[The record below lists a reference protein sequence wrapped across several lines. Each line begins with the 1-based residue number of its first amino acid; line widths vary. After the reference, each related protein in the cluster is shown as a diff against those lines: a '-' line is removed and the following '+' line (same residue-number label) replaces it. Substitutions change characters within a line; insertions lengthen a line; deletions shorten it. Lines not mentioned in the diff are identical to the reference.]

1 MQSKKETTSNKTPE
15 FFLTFAMRNF
25 DYSKGSILA
34 CPLDNKQIKDG
45 YIKAEGSFSYG
56 LDTSNDRKFKC
67 FTLHPVIN
75 NKDIVP
81 YTMPR
86 YGLIG
91 YDLNADSMKIYAGGW
106 NDLGSNNNAN
116 KLIENIDTLAING
129 KQGYLYLDK
138 RGKVHE
144 IMYNKVINR
153 AECLKN
159 VATNINDT
167 TKILNKTTLDSSFTQ
182 DNYDINTSE
191 NSNNIVINQKPPS
204 GHNSVAGLN
213 IFYKTYGIKT
223 TECFK
228 LTYDKNNHTFKLQP
242 NELIGIP
249 IDKSKG
255 IKVDRI
261 FVDKSILDINSGYWL
276 YTDLKEKQSEYSKYI
291 QNIIAVLIENFPN
304 GDIRIIDGQN
314 FEIIKTEDFIKTY
327 VQDKDEKKNYLSKLE
342 EKRESMQ
349 NKEEQISE
357 TIINSNNTN
366 TNENNKNNNES
377 DWYLCSRWK
386 QCWERCW

>member
-1 MQSKKETTSNKTPE
+1 MLS
-15 FFLTFAMRNF
+15 
-25 DYSKGSILA
+25 
-34 CPLDNKQIKDG
+34 
-45 YIKAEGSFSYG
+45 
-56 LDTSNDRKFKC
+56 
-67 FTLHPVIN
+67 
-75 NKDIVP
+75 
-81 YTMPR
+81 
-86 YGLIG
+86 
-91 YDLNADSMKIYAGGW
+91 
-106 NDLGSNNNAN
+106 
-116 KLIENIDTLAING
+116 
-129 KQGYLYLDK
+129 

-167 TKILNKTTLDSSFTQ
+167 TKIFNKTTLDSSFTQ

-261 FVDKSILDINSGYWL
+261 FVDKSILDITSGYWP
-276 YTDLKEKQSEYSKYI
+276 YIDSAQNQSEYSKYI
-291 QNIIAVLIENFPN
+291 QNIIEVLIENFPN

-327 VQDKDEKKNYLSKLE
+327 VQDKDEKNFYLSELE
-342 EKRESMQ
+342 KKRESMQ
-349 NKEEQISE
+349 QHKEEQMITSKYQEDTSLHTSHNKEVDNQQKRKSTQNKEEQIITSKDLKDISLHTSHNNEIDNQQKRESTQNKEEQIITSKYQEDTSLHTSHNKENISMAQQKPAMDDKQKECQNIVSNNQNVLSTVRPQTNSISE

>member
-1 MQSKKETTSNKTPE
+1 M
-15 FFLTFAMRNF
+15 FH
-25 DYSKGSILA
+25 I
-34 CPLDNKQIKDG
+34 
-45 YIKAEGSFSYG
+45 
-56 LDTSNDRKFKC
+56 SNDRKFKC

-291 QNIIAVLIENFPN
+291 QNITQMVI
-304 GDIRIIDGQN
+304 
-314 FEIIKTEDFIKTY
+314 
-327 VQDKDEKKNYLSKLE
+327 
-342 EKRESMQ
+342 
-349 NKEEQISE
+349 
-357 TIINSNNTN
+357 
-366 TNENNKNNNES
+366 
-377 DWYLCSRWK
+377 
-386 QCWERCW
+386 

>member
-1 MQSKKETTSNKTPE
+1 MFSQKSTAPNKTPE

-25 DYSKGSILA
+25 DNSKGNALA

-45 YIKAEGSFSYG
+45 YIKSEGHFSYG
-56 LDTSNDRKFKC
+56 LDNSNDRKFKC

-129 KQGYLYLDK
+129 KQGHLYLDK
-138 RGKVHE
+138 NGKVHE

-153 AECLKN
+153 AEFLN
-159 VATNINDT
+159 QFATKNDT
-167 TKILNKTTLDSSFTQ
+167 TKIFDKTTLDSSFTQ
-182 DNYDINTSE
+182 DNYDINTSKD
-191 NSNNIVINQKPPS
+191 SNNIVINQKQPS
-204 GHNSVAGLN
+204 GYNPFARPN
-213 IFYKTYGIKT
+213 NFYQTYGIKT

-228 LTYDKNNHTFKLQP
+228 LTYDKNNHTFELQS

-261 FVDKSILDINSGYWL
+261 FVDKSILDITSRYWP
-276 YTDLKEKQSEYSKYI
+276 YTDLERKQSEYSKYI
-291 QNIIAVLIENFPN
+291 QNIIEVLIENFPN

-314 FEIIKTEDFIKTY
+314 FEIIKTEDFIKT
-327 VQDKDEKKNYLSKLE
+327 
-342 EKRESMQ
+342 
-349 NKEEQISE
+349 
-357 TIINSNNTN
+357 
-366 TNENNKNNNES
+366 
-377 DWYLCSRWK
+377 
-386 QCWERCW
+386 